1 MKKVLVFSRDPG
13 GANAVIPLVRAL
25 VENGYKVALFGKDMA
40 LNKYEKAGL
49 LSINIMNHIQDI
61 TASAMLEFLRFQV
74 PDVVITGTSADD
86 MTEKLLWKAA
96 ERCGIPSMAILDQ
109 WMNYGIRF
117 SKYSVAEIEQYY
129 EQKNHEYLP
138 SKILVMDALA
148 KTMAVEDGLDASR
161 ILVVGHPH
169 FGAISKTVKLISKI
183 RQEGIREQLS
193 VHKDGYLITFASEP
207 ISEAYNEAD
216 ATEHHWGYTERTILR
231 QLLDSLSRI
240 TKMDG
245 KRLHLIVRPHPRE
258 NKESLVNMVERYHG
272 SGFTITVNNDVDSL
286 ELIAVSDL
294 VCGMSS
300 MFLLEAAIA
309 GKQILSIQIGLKRDN
324 PFVLDKT
331 GLSKSVLSPNELDN
345 VLKRII
351 VDNVRDK
358 INFQF
363 EPDAISNII
372 NAMELLCRN

>member
-1 MKKVLVFSRDPG
+1 M
-13 GANAVIPLVRAL
+13 
-25 VENGYKVALFGKDMA
+25 
-40 LNKYEKAGL
+40 
-49 LSINIMNHIQDI
+49 
-61 TASAMLEFLRFQV
+61 
-74 PDVVITGTSADD
+74 
-86 MTEKLLWKAA
+86 
-96 ERCGIPSMAILDQ
+96 
-109 WMNYGIRF
+109 
-117 SKYSVAEIEQYY
+117 
-129 EQKNHEYLP
+129 
-138 SKILVMDALA
+138 
-148 KTMAVEDGLDASR
+148 
-161 ILVVGHPH
+161 
-169 FGAISKTVKLISKI
+169 
-183 RQEGIREQLS
+183 
-193 VHKDGYLITFASEP
+193 
-207 ISEAYNEAD
+207 
-216 ATEHHWGYTERTILR
+216 
-231 QLLDSLSRI
+231 
-240 TKMDG
+240 
-245 KRLHLIVRPHPRE
+245 
-258 NKESLVNMVERYHG
+258 NMVERYHG